1 MILAPPSS
9 LGAVISSVAVPSIP
23 IATDV
28 IVGATGGPRG
38 LCHRDVVCVFE
49 LQAERVRIICRFELL
64 LTQVLSSNRS
74 EPGVPDG
81 AAPF

>member
-1 MILAPPSS
+1 MTLAPPSS
-9 LGAVISSVAVPSIP
+9 FGADISSVAVPSIP

-38 LCHRDVVCVFE
+38 LCHRDVVWVFE
-49 LQAERVRIICRFELL
+49 LQAERVRIICRLDLL
-64 LTQVLSSNRS
+64 LIQVLRSRNS

-81 AAPF
+81 ELPI